1 MDTYN
6 DGSTFDRDDAALV
19 PEPQPSGV
27 SASNASADDVGETT
41 PGIGDTTVGAVDA
54 ADAEFAAS
62 AEEPGSETDATAG
75 DPDPAEPVDRFDDD
89 GSASSGPELNA
100 VPSTLQPGTQ
110 DDDPIYAELGEDG
123 QGDLAPEDL

>member
-6 DGSTFDRDDAALV
+6 DGSTFDRDDAALT
-19 PEPQPSGV
+19 PEPQAADAT
-27 SASNASADDVGETT
+27 ASTAGADDVGETT
-41 PGIGDTTVGAVDA
+41 PGIADTTVGAVDA

-62 AEEPGSETDATAG
+62 ADEAESDADAAAG
-75 DPDPAEPVDRFDDD
+75 DAEPSEPLDRFDDG

-110 DDDPIYAELGEDG
+110 GDDPIYAELGEEG
-123 QGDLAPEDL
+123 QGDLAPEDI